1 MSTEETRFP
10 QGVLQQPPQERLAY
24 FKRYTVAHT
33 RMEQVCATLVQAIR
47 EPANAAYILL
57 VGPTGVGKTTLRL
70 GVERQL
76 TAALGADLVQDPG
89 RLPVCS
95 TTAVSPDSGT
105 FNWKD
110 YYRRALHALHE
121 PLISDKVGACAAT
134 ASQHPSLRVPA
145 STADAPTLR
154 RALEH
159 ALTYR
164 RPLAFFVDEAQH
176 LLKMASGRRL
186 QDQLDCIKSLADH
199 GGTTHVLLGTYD
211 LLALRTLSGQVL
223 RRGIL
228 CHFPRYRTEVPED
241 VRAFQRVLVSFE
253 QQLPLRERPDLFGC
267 WPYCFERSVGC
278 VGILK
283 DWLTR
288 ALATAL
294 AEDAATISPAHLAQ
308 HALPAAAC
316 EQILSEARYG
326 EEQLRERA
334 EVAIRLRAQLGFLP
348 PEDGTQLPTGGTAT
362 PGRGTPGRRTR
373 RPGERTPTR
382 DPLKQEGRH
391 AG

>member
-1 MSTEETRFP
+1 MDMADDAAFP
-10 QGVLQQPPQERLAY
+10 RDLLQHSPQERLAY
-24 FKRYTVAHT
+24 FKGYTVAHT
-33 RMEQVCATLVQAIR
+33 RMEQVFAAVEQAIR
-47 EPANAAYILL
+47 EPANAAYILV
-57 VGPTGVGKTTLRL
+57 VGPTGVGKTTLRW
-70 GVERQL
+70 GVERH
-76 TAALGADLVQDPG
+76 LGAAMSAELAQDPG

-121 PLISDKVGACAAT
+121 PLINDKVAT
-134 ASQHPSLRVPA
+134 GGTGTRQDHGVRLPPSA
-145 STADAPTLR
+145 ADAPALR

-164 RPLAFFVDEAQH
+164 RPAAFIVDEAQH

-186 QDQLDCIKSLADH
+186 QDQMDCLKSLADH
-199 GGTTHVLLGTYD
+199 GQTVHVLLGTYD
-211 LLALRTLSGQVL
+211 LLALQTLNGQVI
-223 RRGIL
+223 RRGITL
-228 CHFPRYRTEVPED
+228 HFPRYRADSPTD
-241 VRAFQRVLVSFE
+241 VLAFQRVLVSFE
-253 QQLPLRERPDLFGC
+253 HQLPVRQRPDLLGL

-294 AEDAATISPAHLAQ
+294 TEEAATVTQAHLVR
-308 HALPAAAC
+308 HALSAAAC
-316 EQILSEARYG
+316 ERIVSEALYG
-326 EEQLRERA
+326 EEQLMERA
-334 EVAIRLRAQLGFLP
+334 EAASHLRLRLGL
-348 PEDGTQLPTGGTAT
+348 EDRGTAQGARADAPSRR
-362 PGRGTPGRRTR
+362 PG
-373 RPGERTPTR
+373 RPGERRPTR
-382 DPLKQEGRH
+382 DALRREESH